1 MTKTELIK
9 EAATKLGATE
19 KSVSETMNCLL
30 ETIAQA
36 LEKGEAVRLLGFG
49 TFERKERAAR
59 SGFNPGTKEV
69 VQIPASKTVSF
80 KAGKELKDRVNTK

>member
-1 MTKTELIK
+1 MTKTELIM
-9 EAATKLGATE
+9 EAANKLNATE
-19 KSVSETMNCLL
+19 KSVSEVTNCLL
-30 ETIAQA
+30 EVIAQT

-69 VQIPASKTVSF
+69 IQLPASKTVAF
-80 KAGKELKDRVNTK
+80 KAGKELKDRVNQ

>member
-9 EAATKLGATE
+9 EAANKLGATE

-59 SGFNPGTKEV
+59 SGFNPAQRKWCRSRQV
-69 VQIPASKTVSF
+69 RRSVLRQARS
-80 KAGKELKDRVNTK
+80 

>member
-9 EAATKLGATE
+9 EAASKLNATE
-19 KSVSETMNCLL
+19 KSVSEVTNCLL
-30 ETIAQA
+30 EVIAQT

-69 VQIPASKTVSF
+69 IQLPASKTVTF
-80 KAGKELKDRVNTK
+80 KAGKELKDRVNQ

>member
-9 EAATKLGATE
+9 EVANKLNATE
-19 KSVSETMNCLL
+19 KSVSEVTNCLL
-30 ETIAQA
+30 EVIAQT
-36 LEKGEAVRLLGFG
+36 LEMGEAVRLLGFG

-69 VQIPASKTVSF
+69 IQLPASKTVTF
-80 KAGKELKDRVNTK
+80 KAGKELKDRVNQ

>member
-9 EAATKLGATE
+9 EAANKLGATE

-36 LEKGEAVRLLGFG
+36 LEKGEAVRLLGFVRLR
-49 TFERKERAAR
+49 EKSALRAAA
-59 SGFNPGTKEV
+59 S
-69 VQIPASKTVSF
+69 IPAQRKWCRSRQVRRS
-80 KAGKELKDRVNTK
+80 ALKQARS

>member
-9 EAATKLGATE
+9 EAANKLGVTE
-19 KSVSETMNCLL
+19 KSVAETTNCLL
-30 ETIAQA
+30 EVIAQA
-36 LEKGEAVRLLGFG
+36 LEKGDAVRLRGFG
-49 TFERKERAAR
+49 TFERKAR

-80 KAGKELKDRVNTK
+80 KVGKELKDRVNSK

>member
-9 EAATKLGATE
+9 EAANKLGVTE
-19 KSVSETMNCLL
+19 KSVAETTNCLL
-30 ETIAQA
+30 EVIAQT
-36 LEKGEAVRLLGFG
+36 LEKGDAVRLLWFG

-69 VQIPASKTVSF
+69 IQLPATRTVTF
-80 KAGKELKDRVNTK
+80 KVGKELKDRVNQ

>member
-9 EAATKLGATE
+9 EAANKLNATE
-19 KSVSETMNCLL
+19 KSVSEVTNCLL
-30 ETIAQA
+30 EVIAQT

-59 SGFNPGTKEV
+59 SGFNPGTQEV
-69 VQIPASKTVSF
+69 VQLPASKTVTF
-80 KAGKELKDRVNTK
+80 KVGKELKDRVNQ